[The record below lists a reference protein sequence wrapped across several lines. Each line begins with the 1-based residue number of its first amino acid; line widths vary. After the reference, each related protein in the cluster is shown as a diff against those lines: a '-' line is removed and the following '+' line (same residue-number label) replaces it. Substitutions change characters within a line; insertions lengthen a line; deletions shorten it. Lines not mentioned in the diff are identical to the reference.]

1 MRTREESGKAFD
13 SSGGSKQLEL
23 SFIRANQ
30 ASAEVVHLSARR
42 ADPRTEAL
50 SRILDFAASLPARNT
65 IEA

>member
-1 MRTREESGKAFD
+1 MRKREESGKAFD

-23 SFIRANQ
+23 SFMRANQ
-30 ASAEVVHLSARR
+30 GSAEVVHLSSRR

-50 SRILDFAASLPARNT
+50 TRILDFAASLPERNA